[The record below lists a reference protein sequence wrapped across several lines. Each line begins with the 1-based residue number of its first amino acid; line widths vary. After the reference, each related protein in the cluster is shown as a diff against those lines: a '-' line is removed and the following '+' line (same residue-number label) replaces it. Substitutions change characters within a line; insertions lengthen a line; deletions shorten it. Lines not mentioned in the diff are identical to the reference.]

1 MLLLIALLRKS
12 HSLPLTRPP
21 FRVHGTKGKIALRKI
36 STSSARKLLNKGCE
50 GYLAFL
56 AEGEKERPKPEDM
69 VNELS
74 DAFQED
80 LPGLHPL
87 FFLLFLARERRILQ
101 QRQESEEDGEI
112 E

>member
-1 MLLLIALLRKS
+1 M
-12 HSLPLTRPP
+12 
-21 FRVHGTKGKIALRKI
+21 
-36 STSSARKLLNKGCE
+36 
-50 GYLAFL
+50 AFL

-80 LPGLHPL
+80 LPGLHPV
-87 FFLLFLARERRILQ
+87 FFYYFWLERDEGERRILQ

-112 E
+112 D

>member
-1 MLLLIALLRKS
+1 M
-12 HSLPLTRPP
+12 
-21 FRVHGTKGKIALRKI
+21 
-36 STSSARKLLNKGCE
+36 LNKGCE
-50 GYLAFL
+50 RYLAFL

-87 FFLLFLARERRILQ
+87 FFFLLFLARERRILQ

-112 E
+112 EWG

>member
-1 MLLLIALLRKS
+1 M
-12 HSLPLTRPP
+12 
-21 FRVHGTKGKIALRKI
+21 HGTKGKIALRKI

-69 VNELS
+69 VNELP

>member
-1 MLLLIALLRKS
+1 M
-12 HSLPLTRPP
+12 
-21 FRVHGTKGKIALRKI
+21 
-36 STSSARKLLNKGCE
+36 LNKGCE

-80 LPGLHPL
+80 LPGLHPI
-87 FFLLFLARERRILQ
+87 FFLLFLAGERRGRETNPAAETRERR
-101 QRQESEEDGEI
+101 GWGN
-112 E
+112 